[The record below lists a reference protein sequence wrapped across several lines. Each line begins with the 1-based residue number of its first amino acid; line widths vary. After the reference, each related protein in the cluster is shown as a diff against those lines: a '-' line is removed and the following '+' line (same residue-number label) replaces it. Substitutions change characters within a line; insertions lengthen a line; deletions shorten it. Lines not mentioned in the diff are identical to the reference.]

1 MEEKLINYIYLVYSL
16 DLVDDILYSTD
27 GKYVISWNLC
37 TFQMM
42 IKTQVFNDDHVEELA
57 VVDNQSCEA
66 LKVAYEIPV
75 IVTRSSSDV
84 KVCEI
89 FLWIFANVRTKKNCF
104 QKTRTRVFWSSGVV
118 TIYRLR
124 MFH

>member
-1 MEEKLINYIYLVYSL
+1 MFFLKPHFFGKSEISFSFDWDHIYLVYSL
-16 DLVDDILYSTD
+16 DLIDDILYSTD

-57 VVDNQSCEA
+57 VVDNQSCET
-66 LKVAYEIPV
+66 LKVAHEIPL

-84 KVCEI
+84 KVCK
-89 FLWIFANVRTKKNCF
+89 RTL
-104 QKTRTRVFWSSGVV
+104 RT
-118 TIYRLR
+118 LK
-124 MFH
+124 